1 MVNLGGLSPF
11 RGNGLTDAPQGEEA
25 RPDGQYLN
33 SSLSN
38 WLKVLL
44 GFIPAFVSFIY
55 TQDWWFLAWFGTFIW
70 FGITGVRNVVQMVMA
85 ARGAKRSTLTHWKE
99 HVSVKRICDSLM
111 YTGISVLLLEVMIRV
126 WLLEDCFGVT
136 VAEQPWW
143 SSPC

>member
-1 MVNLGGLSPF
+1 
-11 RGNGLTDAPQGEEA
+11 
-25 RPDGQYLN
+25 
-33 SSLSN
+33 
-38 WLKVLL
+38 
-44 GFIPAFVSFIY
+44 
-55 TQDWWFLAWFGTFIW
+55 
-70 FGITGVRNVVQMVMA
+70 MVMA